1 VEEMKIK
8 YDGVIY
14 DLSDK
19 DNAIKQVNDNLNRL
33 EMELQNNP

>member
-1 VEEMKIK
+1 MKKK
-8 YDGVIY
+8 YDGVAY

-19 DNAIKQVNDNLNRL
+19 DNVIKQLNDNLNRL

>member
-1 VEEMKIK
+1 MKKK
-8 YDGVIY
+8 YDGVVY

-19 DNAIKQVNDNLNRL
+19 DNVIKQLNDNLNRL